1 LPKSDEG
8 GVAQLKVRLHDPE
21 HADLRRDA
29 AARGVPMN
37 AVVADAVAE
46 YINREDDAGFGLLLA
61 LVFTTVAGL
70 GPAAAAIAHP
80 ERPETAR
87 DWMRDPF
94 AYDQMVQAVKTVLE
108 GLRPPGERLPR
119 HLRKP
124 RRLPAV
130 PVAGG
135 PPVEIDLN
143 AEARAFG
150 EGSALLALRAITDPN
165 ALAPSRLRRLGERIR
180 ERFPAVAEYVRTN
193 IERYHAEQAA
203 AQEK

>member
-1 LPKSDEG
+1 LPKGDESG
-8 GVAQLKVRLHDPE
+8 AAQLKVRLHEPV

-29 AARGVPMN
+29 VARGVPMN
-37 AVVADAVAE
+37 SVVADAVAE
-46 YINREDDAGFGLLLA
+46 YINREDDSGFGLLLA

-80 ERPETAR
+80 ERPESAR
-87 DWMRDPF
+87 DWMRDGF
-94 AYDQMVQAVKTVLE
+94 AYDQVCQAIEMILE

-135 PPVEIDLN
+135 PPIEIDLN
-143 AEARAFG
+143 AEARAYG
-150 EGSALLALRAITDPN
+150 EGSALLALRAITDPD

-193 IERYHAEQAA
+193 VERYRAERAVA
-203 AQEK
+203 REK